1 MPGVTFMT
9 FQPIYKQ
16 CFQHIE
22 TRKLI
27 CGSNRRVGFYMM
39 KKLFEKQI
47 NLFKV
52 TVTGLESTIT

>member
-1 MPGVTFMT
+1 MT